1 MVTVLFKMLGKIFI
15 PSISH
20 ALLHLTALGEIPAA
34 GEQLPEEA
42 RANTRRPQA
51 LQSLSSHPTTS
62 DTR

>member
-15 PSISH
+15 PSIPH
-20 ALLHLTALGEIPAA
+20 AFFHLTVLGEIPAA

-42 RANTRRPQA
+42 KANTRSPQA

-62 DTR
+62 DTP